1 MRLTGE
7 SSFRYHFSSDGQGGE
22 VAGRDRK
29 KPRQGGAGRQ
39 VGHQGGRVCRLDRV
53 TIDARDGFVC
63 GEGVGDQVGDAEQR
77 ERSGI

>member
-39 VGHQGGRVCRLDRV
+39 VGHQGGGGYAVL
-53 TIDARDGFVC
+53 IG
-63 GEGVGDQVGDAEQR
+63 
-77 ERSGI
+77 

>member
-1 MRLTGE
+1 VRTVRWHSFSLRTPGDMRLTGE

-39 VGHQGGRVCRLDRV
+39 VGHQG
-53 TIDARDGFVC
+53 
-63 GEGVGDQVGDAEQR
+63 EGGYAVLIG
-77 ERSGI
+77 

>member
-29 KPRQGGAGRQ
+29 KPAKAGRD
-39 VGHQGGRVCRLDRV
+39 GKSV
-53 TIDARDGFVC
+53 TK
-63 GEGVGDQVGDAEQR
+63 GEGMP
-77 ERSGI
+77 S